1 MEWSGR
7 SWGQRGGGAGVRAS
21 YGTVRTLDFVPGGGK
36 SQEDSSRGL
45 GAPAVWCFRR
55 TPGCWTETRIETEM
69 DWEAVAR
76 EIQG

>member
-1 MEWSGR
+1 MV
-7 SWGQRGGGAGVRAS
+7 GAGVREAEVQVLGPRMALS
-21 YGTVRTLDFVPGGGK
+21 GLWILFWVEGNP
-36 SQEDSSRGL
+36 QEDSSRGL